1 MEVKKAIF
9 VKSAEQIKD
18 CPNPDKPE
26 YAFIGRSNV
35 GKSSLIN
42 MLMNKPDMARVSS
55 NPGKTITINHYLVN
69 DGWFLVDLPGYGYA
83 RRSKTMRE
91 DWEKHLEEYLKE
103 RENLQCLFVLIDSR
117 IDPQDSDLEFLN
129 FLGNL
134 GVPFSIVFTKID
146 KLNQSM
152 RAKNMKAFT
161 DEVLKNWEVL
171 PPVFQTSAVEKK
183 GRDKL
188 LKYIEEVN
196 ASFVKPS
203 F

>member
-1 MEVKKAIF
+1 MEIKKAVF
-9 VKSAEQIKD
+9 VKSAEKLKD
-18 CPNPDKPE
+18 CPKPDKPE

-42 MLMNKPDMARVSS
+42 MLASKAALARVSA
-55 NPGKTITINHYLVN
+55 NPGKTITINHYLIN
-69 DGWFLVDLPGYGYA
+69 DNWFLVDLPGYGYA
-83 RRSKTMRE
+83 RRSKSMRGE
-91 DWEKHLEEYLKE
+91 WENSLEEYLKE

-134 GVPFSIVFTKID
+134 EVPFAIVFTKID

-171 PPVFQTSAVEKK
+171 PPVFQTSAIEKK
-183 GRDKL
+183 GRDKIL
-188 LKYIEEVN
+188 GYIDEVN
-196 ASFVKPS
+196 SQFVKPT

>member
-1 MEVKKAIF
+1 MEVKKAVF
-9 VKSAEQIKD
+9 VKSAEEIKD

-42 MLMNKPDMARVSS
+42 MLVNKSDLARVSS
-55 NPGKTITINHYLVN
+55 SPGKTITINHYLIN
-69 DGWFLVDLPGYGYA
+69 DAWFLVDLPGYGYA

-91 DWEKHLEEYLKE
+91 SWENHLEQYLKE

-134 GVPFSIVFTKID
+134 EVPFAITFTKID

-183 GRDKL
+183 GKDKI
-188 LKYIEEVN
+188 LKYIDEVN
-196 ASFVKPS
+196 ASFVKPT

>member
-1 MEVKKAIF
+1 MEVKKAVF
-9 VKSAEQIKD
+9 VKSAEKIID
-18 CPNPDKPE
+18 CPKPDKPE

-42 MLMNKPDMARVSS
+42 MLVSKPNLARVSA
-55 NPGKTITINHYLVN
+55 NPGKTITINHYVIN
-69 DGWFLVDLPGYGYA
+69 DNWFLVDLPGYGYA
-83 RRSKTMRE
+83 RRSKTMRGE
-91 DWEKHLEEYLKE
+91 WEQSLEEYLKL

-134 GVPFSIVFTKID
+134 EVPFSIVFTKID

-171 PPVFQTSAVEKK
+171 PPVFQTSAIEKK
-183 GRDKL
+183 GRDKI

-196 ASFVKPS
+196 SEFVKPT

>member
-1 MEVKKAIF
+1 MEIKKAVF
-9 VKSAEQIKD
+9 VKSAEKIID
-18 CPNPDKPE
+18 CPKPDKPE

-42 MLMNKPDMARVSS
+42 MLVNKPNLARISS
-55 NPGKTITINHYLVN
+55 SPGKTITINHYIIN
-69 DGWFLVDLPGYGYA
+69 DYWFLVDLPGYGYA
-83 RRSKTMRE
+83 RRSKTLRE
-91 DWEKHLEEYLKE
+91 GWEHALEVYLKD

-134 GVPFSIVFTKID
+134 EVPFAIVFTKID

-161 DEVLKNWEVL
+161 NEVLKNWEVL
-171 PPVFQTSAVEKK
+171 PPIFQTSSIEKK
-183 GRDKL
+183 GREKML
-188 LKYIEEVN
+188 SYIEEVN
-196 ASFVKPS
+196 SKFQKPT

>member
-1 MEVKKAIF
+1 MEVKKAVF
-9 VKSAEQIKD
+9 VKSAEQLKD
-18 CPNPDKPE
+18 CPKPDKPE

-42 MLMNKPDMARVSS
+42 MLVNKSDLARVSS
-55 NPGKTITINHYLVN
+55 SPGKTITINHYLIN
-69 DGWFLVDLPGYGYA
+69 DAWFLVDLPGYGYA
-83 RRSKTMRE
+83 RRSKTMRQ
-91 DWEKHLEEYLKE
+91 DWENHLEEYLKE

-134 GVPFSIVFTKID
+134 GVPFAIVFTKID

-171 PPVFQTSAVEKK
+171 PPVFQTSSIEKK

-188 LKYIEEVN
+188 LKYIDEVN
-196 ASFVKPS
+196 ANFVKPT

>member
-1 MEVKKAIF
+1 MEVKKAVF
-9 VKSAEQIKD
+9 VKSAEKLID
-18 CPNPDKPE
+18 CPKPDKPE

-42 MLMNKPDMARVSS
+42 MLVNKPNLARVSS
-55 NPGKTITINHYLVN
+55 SPGKTITINHYIIN
-69 DGWFLVDLPGYGYA
+69 DNWFLVDLPGYGYA

-91 DWEKHLEEYLKE
+91 DWEHSLEEYLKN

-134 GVPFSIVFTKID
+134 EVPFVITFTKID

-171 PPVFQTSAVEKK
+171 PPVFQTSAIEKK
-183 GRDKL
+183 GRDKVL
-188 LKYIEEVN
+188 NYIDEIN
-196 ASFVKPS
+196 KDFQKPT

>member
-1 MEVKKAIF
+1 MEVRKAVF
-9 VKSAEQIKD
+9 VKSAEKMID
-18 CPNPDKPE
+18 CPKPDKPE

-42 MLMNKPDMARVSS
+42 MLVNKPNLARVSAS
-55 NPGKTITINHYLVN
+55 PGKTITINHYIIN
-69 DGWFLVDLPGYGYA
+69 DNWFLVDLPGYGYA

-91 DWEKHLEEYLKE
+91 EWENSLEEYLKE
-103 RENLQCLFVLIDSR
+103 RENLQSVFVLIDSR
-117 IDPQDSDLEFLN
+117 IEPQDSDLEFLN

-171 PPVFQTSAVEKK
+171 PPVFQTSAIEKK
-183 GRDKL
+183 GKDKI
-188 LKYIEEVN
+188 LKFIEEVN
-196 ASFVKPS
+196 SQFVKPT

>member
-1 MEVKKAIF
+1 MEIKKAVFI
-9 VKSAEQIKD
+9 KSAEKLKD
-18 CPNPDKPE
+18 CPKPNIPE

-42 MLMNKPDMARVSS
+42 MLMNKPNLARVSS
-55 NPGKTITINHYLVN
+55 SPGKTITINHFLIN
-69 DGWFLVDLPGYGYA
+69 DNWYLVDLPGYGYA
-83 RRSKTMRE
+83 RRSKTMRGE
-91 DWEKHLEEYLKE
+91 WENSLEEYLKQ

-129 FLGNL
+129 FLGNME
-134 GVPFSIVFTKID
+134 VPFAIAFTKTD

-161 DEVLKNWEVL
+161 TEVLKNWEIL
-171 PPVFQTSAVEKK
+171 PPVFQTSALEKK
-183 GRDKL
+183 GRDKIL
-188 LKYIEEVN
+188 
-196 ASFVKPS
+196 SFISTINKDFIAPV

>member
-1 MEVKKAIF
+1 MEVKKATF
-9 VKSAEQIKD
+9 VKSAEKVKD
-18 CPNPDKPE
+18 CPSPDKPE

-42 MLMNKPDMARVSS
+42 MLVSKPDLARVSS
-55 NPGKTITINHYLVN
+55 NPGKTITINHYLIN
-69 DGWFLVDLPGYGYA
+69 DAWFLVDLPGYGYA
-83 RRSKTMRE
+83 RRSKAMRE
-91 DWEKHLEEYLKE
+91 DWENHLEEYLKE
-103 RENLQCLFVLIDSR
+103 RENLQNLFVLIDSR
-117 IDPQDSDLEFLN
+117 IEPQDSDLEFLN

-134 GVPFSIVFTKID
+134 GIPFAIVFTKID
-146 KLNQSM
+146 RLNQSM

-171 PPVFQTSAVEKK
+171 PPVFQTSSVEKK

-188 LKYIEEVN
+188 LSFIDEVN
-196 ASFVKPS
+196 RSFVKPV

>member
-1 MEVKKAIF
+1 MEVRKAVF
-9 VKSAEQIKD
+9 VKSAEKIID

-42 MLMNKPDMARVSS
+42 MLVSKPNLARVSA
-55 NPGKTITINHYLVN
+55 NPGKTITINHYIIN
-69 DGWFLVDLPGYGYA
+69 DNWFLVDLPGYGYA
-83 RRSKTMRE
+83 RRSKTMRGE
-91 DWEKHLEEYLKE
+91 WEHSLEEYLKE

-134 GVPFSIVFTKID
+134 EVPFSIVFTKID

-183 GRDKL
+183 GRDKIF
-188 LKYIEEVN
+188 KIYRRG
-196 ASFVKPS
+196 
-203 F
+203 

>member
-1 MEVKKAIF
+1 MEVKKAVF
-9 VKSAEQIKD
+9 VKSAEKLID
-18 CPNPDKPE
+18 CPKPDKPE

-42 MLMNKPDMARVSS
+42 MLVSKPNLARVSS
-55 NPGKTITINHYLVN
+55 SPGKTITINHYIIN
-69 DGWFLVDLPGYGYA
+69 DSWFLVDLPGYGYA

-91 DWEKHLEEYLKE
+91 DWEHALEEYLKN

-134 GVPFSIVFTKID
+134 EVPFAITFTKID

-171 PPVFQTSAVEKK
+171 PPVFQTSAIEKK
-183 GRDKL
+183 GRDKI

-196 ASFVKPS
+196 KEFVKPV

>member
-1 MEVKKAIF
+1 MEVRKAVF
-9 VKSAEQIKD
+9 VKSAEKIID

-42 MLMNKPDMARVSS
+42 MLVSKPNLARVSA
-55 NPGKTITINHYLVN
+55 NPGKTITINHYIIN
-69 DGWFLVDLPGYGYA
+69 DNWFLVDLPGYGYA
-83 RRSKTMRE
+83 RRSKTMRGE
-91 DWEKHLEEYLKE
+91 WEHSLEEYLKE

-134 GVPFSIVFTKID
+134 EVPFSIVFTKID

-183 GRDKL
+183 GRDKI

-196 ASFVKPS
+196 GQFVKPT

>member
-1 MEVKKAIF
+1 MEVKKAVF
-9 VKSAEQIKD
+9 VKSAEKLID
-18 CPNPDKPE
+18 CPKPDKPE

-42 MLMNKPDMARVSS
+42 MLVSKPNLARVSS
-55 NPGKTITINHYLVN
+55 SPGKTITINHYIIN
-69 DGWFLVDLPGYGYA
+69 DSWFLVDLPGYGYA

-91 DWEKHLEEYLKE
+91 DWEHSLEEYLKN

-134 GVPFSIVFTKID
+134 EVPFAIVFTKID

-171 PPVFQTSAVEKK
+171 PPVFQTSAIEKK

-188 LKYIEEVN
+188 LGYIDEVN
-196 ASFVKPS
+196 KDFVKPE

>member
-1 MEVKKAIF
+1 MSLFKHARFYTTVNHIRDLPPTHAEVAI
-9 VKSAEQIKD
+9 V
-18 CPNPDKPE
+18 
-26 YAFIGRSNV
+26 GRSNA
-35 GKSSLIN
+35 GKSSALNTLCNHKRLAFVSKTPGRTQHIN
-42 MLMNKPDMARVSS
+42 YFELGQER
-55 NPGKTITINHYLVN
+55 Y
-69 DGWFLVDLPGYGYA
+69 LVDLPGYGYA
-83 RRSKTMRE
+83 RRSKTMRGE
-91 DWEKHLEEYLKE
+91 WEHSLEEYLKE

-134 GVPFSIVFTKID
+134 EVPFSIVFTKID

-183 GRDKL
+183 GRDKI

-196 ASFVKPS
+196 GQFVKPT

>member
-1 MEVKKAIF
+1 MEVKKAVF
-9 VKSAEQIKD
+9 VKSAEKLID
-18 CPNPDKPE
+18 CPKPDKPE

-42 MLMNKPDMARVSS
+42 MLVNKPNLARVSS
-55 NPGKTITINHYLVN
+55 SPGKTITINHYIIN
-69 DGWFLVDLPGYGYA
+69 DNWFLVDLPGYGYA

-91 DWEKHLEEYLKE
+91 DWEHSLEEYLKG

-134 GVPFSIVFTKID
+134 EVPFAITFTKID

-161 DEVLKNWEVL
+161 DEVLKNWEIL
-171 PPVFQTSAVEKK
+171 PPVFQTSAIEKK
-183 GRDKL
+183 GRDKVL
-188 LKYIEEVN
+188 GYIEEIN
-196 ASFVKPS
+196 RDFQKPV

>member
-1 MEVKKAIF
+1 MEIKKAVF
-9 VKSAEQIKD
+9 VKSAEQVKD
-18 CPNPDKPE
+18 CPKPDKPE

-42 MLMNKPDMARVSS
+42 MLMSKPDLARVSS
-55 NPGKTITINHYLVN
+55 SPGKTITINHFLIN
-69 DGWFLVDLPGYGYA
+69 DAWFLVDLPGYGYA
-83 RRSKTMRE
+83 RRSKAMRE
-91 DWEKHLEEYLKE
+91 DWENHLEAYLKE
-103 RENLQCLFVLIDSR
+103 RENLQSLFVLIDSR
-117 IDPQDSDLEFLN
+117 IEPQDSDLEFLN
-129 FLGNL
+129 FLGKL
-134 GVPFSIVFTKID
+134 GVPFAIVFTKID

-152 RAKNMKAFT
+152 RAKNMKVFT
-161 DEVLKNWEVL
+161 DEVLKNWEAL

-196 ASFVKPS
+196 ADFVKPA

>member
-1 MEVKKAIF
+1 MEVKKAVF
-9 VKSAEQIKD
+9 VKSAEKMID
-18 CPNPDKPE
+18 CPKPDKPE

-42 MLMNKPDMARVSS
+42 MLVNKPNLARVSA
-55 NPGKTITINHYLVN
+55 NPGKTITINHYIIN
-69 DGWFLVDLPGYGYA
+69 DNWFLVDLPGYGYA

-91 DWEKHLEEYLKE
+91 EWEISLEEYLKD
-103 RENLQCLFVLIDSR
+103 RENLQCVFVLIDSR
-117 IDPQDSDLEFLN
+117 IEPQDSDLEFLN

-134 GVPFSIVFTKID
+134 AVPFSIVFTKID

-171 PPVFQTSAVEKK
+171 PPVFQTSAIEKK
-183 GRDKL
+183 GKDKI
-188 LKYIEEVN
+188 LKFIEEVN
-196 ASFVKPS
+196 SQFVKPN

>member
-1 MEVKKAIF
+1 MEIKKAVF
-9 VKSAEQIKD
+9 VKSAEKIID
-18 CPNPDKPE
+18 CPKPDKPE

-42 MLMNKPDMARVSS
+42 MLVNKPNLARISS
-55 NPGKTITINHYLVN
+55 SPGKTITINHYIIN
-69 DGWFLVDLPGYGYA
+69 DYWFLVDLPGYGYA
-83 RRSKTMRE
+83 RRSKTLRQG
-91 DWEKHLEEYLKE
+91 WEHALEVYLKD

-134 GVPFSIVFTKID
+134 EVPFAIVFTKID

-161 DEVLKNWEVL
+161 NEVLKNWEVL
-171 PPVFQTSAVEKK
+171 PPIFQTSSIEKK
-183 GRDKL
+183 GREKML
-188 LKYIEEVN
+188 SYIEEVN
-196 ASFVKPS
+196 SKFQKPT

>member
-1 MEVKKAIF
+1 MEVKKAVF
-9 VKSAEQIKD
+9 VKSAEKIID
-18 CPNPDKPE
+18 CPKPDKPE

-42 MLMNKPDMARVSS
+42 MLVNKPNLARVSS
-55 NPGKTITINHYLVN
+55 SPGKTITINHYIIN
-69 DGWFLVDLPGYGYA
+69 DTWFLVDLPGYGYA

-91 DWEKHLEEYLKE
+91 EWEHSLEDYLKN
-103 RENLQCLFVLIDSR
+103 RENLLCLFVLIDSR

-134 GVPFSIVFTKID
+134 EVPFAITFTKID

-171 PPVFQTSAVEKK
+171 PTVFQTSATEKK
-183 GRDKL
+183 GKDKIL
-188 LKYIEEVN
+188 GFIDEVN
-196 ASFVKPS
+196 KDFVKPT

>member
-1 MEVKKAIF
+1 
-9 VKSAEQIKD
+9 
-18 CPNPDKPE
+18 
-26 YAFIGRSNV
+26 
-35 GKSSLIN
+35 
-42 MLMNKPDMARVSS
+42 
-55 NPGKTITINHYLVN
+55 
-69 DGWFLVDLPGYGYA
+69 LVDLPGYGYA
-83 RRSKTMRE
+83 RRSKTMRGE
-91 DWEKHLEEYLKE
+91 WEHSLEEYLKE

-134 GVPFSIVFTKID
+134 EVPFSIVFTKID

-183 GRDKL
+183 GRDKI

-196 ASFVKPS
+196 GQFVKPT

>member
-1 MEVKKAIF
+1 M
-9 VKSAEQIKD
+9 KD
-18 CPNPDKPE
+18 CPKPDKPE

-42 MLMNKPDMARVSS
+42 MLVSKPNLARVSAS
-55 NPGKTITINHYLVN
+55 PGKTITINHFLIN
-69 DGWFLVDLPGYGYA
+69 DNWFLVDLPGYGYA
-83 RRSKTMRE
+83 RRSKSLRK
-91 DWEKHLEEYLKE
+91 DWEDALEEYLKN

-117 IDPQDSDLEFLN
+117 LEPQDSDLEFLN
-129 FLGNL
+129 FLGEL
-134 GVPFSIVFTKID
+134 QVPFAIVFTKID

-152 RAKNMKAFT
+152 RAKNMNAFT

-171 PPVFQTSAVEKK
+171 PPVFQTSSTEKK

-188 LKYIEEVN
+188 LGYIDSVN
-196 ASFVKPS
+196 KDFVSPL

>member
-1 MEVKKAIF
+1 MEVKKAVF
-9 VKSAEQIKD
+9 VKSAEKIID
-18 CPNPDKPE
+18 CPKPDKPE

-42 MLMNKPDMARVSS
+42 MLMSKPNLARVSA
-55 NPGKTITINHYLVN
+55 NPGKTITINHYVIN
-69 DGWFLVDLPGYGYA
+69 DSWFLVDLPGYGYA
-83 RRSKTMRE
+83 RRSKTMRGE
-91 DWEKHLEEYLKE
+91 WEHSLEEYLKK

-134 GVPFSIVFTKID
+134 EVPFSIVFTKID

-152 RAKNMKAFT
+152 RAKNMTAFT
-161 DEVLKNWEVL
+161 NEVLKNWEVL
-171 PPVFQTSAVEKK
+171 PPVFETSAIEKK
-183 GRDKL
+183 GRDKI

-196 ASFVKPS
+196 SNFVKPT

>member
-1 MEVKKAIF
+1 MEVKKAVF
-9 VKSAEQIKD
+9 VKSAEKIVD
-18 CPNPDKPE
+18 CPKPDKPE

-42 MLMNKPDMARVSS
+42 MLVNKPNLARVSAS
-55 NPGKTITINHYLVN
+55 PGKTITINHYIIN
-69 DGWFLVDLPGYGYA
+69 DSWFLVDLPGYGYA

-91 DWEKHLEEYLKE
+91 EWEHALEEYLKD

-117 IDPQDSDLEFLN
+117 IEPQDSDLEFLN

-134 GVPFSIVFTKID
+134 QVPFAIVFTKID

-171 PPVFQTSAVEKK
+171 PSVFQTSAIEKK
-183 GRDKL
+183 GKDKI
-188 LKYIEEVN
+188 LKFIEEVN
-196 ASFVKPS
+196 GNFVKPT

>member
-1 MEVKKAIF
+1 MEIKKAVF
-9 VKSAEQIKD
+9 VKSAEKLID
-18 CPNPDKPE
+18 CPKPDKPE

-42 MLMNKPDMARVSS
+42 MLVSKPNMARVSS
-55 NPGKTITINHYLVN
+55 SPGKTITINHYIIN
-69 DGWFLVDLPGYGYA
+69 DSWFLVDLPGYGYA

-91 DWEKHLEEYLKE
+91 EWEHSLEDFLKN

-134 GVPFSIVFTKID
+134 EVPFSIVFTKID
-146 KLNQSM
+146 KLNQSQ

-183 GRDKL
+183 GRDKIL
-188 LKYIEEVN
+188 GYINEVN
-196 ASFVKPS
+196 KDFVKPA

>member
-1 MEVKKAIF
+1 MEVRKAVF
-9 VKSAEQIKD
+9 VKSAEKIID
-18 CPNPDKPE
+18 CPKPDKPE

-42 MLMNKPDMARVSS
+42 MLVSKPNLARVSA
-55 NPGKTITINHYLVN
+55 NPGKTITINHYIIN
-69 DGWFLVDLPGYGYA
+69 DNWFLVDLPGYGYA
-83 RRSKTMRE
+83 RRSKTMRGE
-91 DWEKHLEEYLKE
+91 WEHSLEEYLKE

-134 GVPFSIVFTKID
+134 EVPFSIVFTKID

-152 RAKNMKAFT
+152 RAKNYKAFT

-183 GRDKL
+183 GRDKI

-196 ASFVKPS
+196 SHFVKPT

>member
-1 MEVKKAIF
+1 MEIKKAVF
-9 VKSAEQIKD
+9 VKSAEKIID
-18 CPNPDKPE
+18 CPKPDKPE

-42 MLMNKPDMARVSS
+42 MLVNKPNLARISS
-55 NPGKTITINHYLVN
+55 SPGKTITINHYIIN
-69 DGWFLVDLPGYGYA
+69 DYWYLVDLPGYGYA
-83 RRSKTMRE
+83 RRSKTLRE
-91 DWEKHLEEYLKE
+91 GWEHALEVYLKD
-103 RENLQCLFVLIDSR
+103 RQNLQCLFVLIDSR

-134 GVPFSIVFTKID
+134 EVPFAIVFTKID

-161 DEVLKNWEVL
+161 NEVLKNWEVL
-171 PPVFQTSAVEKK
+171 PPIFQTSSIEKK
-183 GRDKL
+183 GREKML
-188 LKYIEEVN
+188 SYIEEVN
-196 ASFVKPS
+196 SKFQKPT

>member
-1 MEVKKAIF
+1 MEVKKAVF
-9 VKSAEQIKD
+9 VKSAEKIID
-18 CPNPDKPE
+18 CPKPDKPE

-42 MLMNKPDMARVSS
+42 MLVSKPNLARVSA
-55 NPGKTITINHYLVN
+55 NPGKTITINHYIIN
-69 DGWFLVDLPGYGYA
+69 DNWFLVDLPGYGYA
-83 RRSKTMRE
+83 RRSKTMRGE
-91 DWEKHLEEYLKE
+91 WEHSLEEYLKE

-134 GVPFSIVFTKID
+134 EVPFAIVFTKID

-152 RAKNMKAFT
+152 RAKNYTAFT
-161 DEVLKNWEVL
+161 NEVLKNWEVL

-183 GRDKL
+183 GRDKI

-196 ASFVKPS
+196 SHFVKPT

>member
-1 MEVKKAIF
+1 MEVKKAVF
-9 VKSAEQIKD
+9 VKSAEKIID
-18 CPNPDKPE
+18 CPKPDKPE

-42 MLMNKPDMARVSS
+42 MLVNKPNMARVSS
-55 NPGKTITINHYLVN
+55 SPGKTITINHYIIN
-69 DGWFLVDLPGYGYA
+69 DSWFLVDLPGYGYA
-83 RRSKTMRE
+83 RRSKTMRGE
-91 DWEKHLEEYLKE
+91 WEASLETYLKD

-134 GVPFSIVFTKID
+134 EVPFSIVFTKID

-171 PPVFQTSAVEKK
+171 PPVFQTSAIEKK
-183 GRDKL
+183 GRDKIL
-188 LKYIEEVN
+188 GYIEEIN
-196 ASFVKPS
+196 KDFVKPA

>member
-1 MEVKKAIF
+1 MEIKKAVF
-9 VKSAEQIKD
+9 VKSAEKMVD
-18 CPNPDKPE
+18 CPKPDKPE

-42 MLMNKPDMARVSS
+42 MMVNKPNLARVSS
-55 NPGKTITINHYLVN
+55 SPGKTITINHYIIN
-69 DGWFLVDLPGYGYA
+69 DNWYLVDLPGYGYA
-83 RRSKTMRE
+83 RRSKSMRE
-91 DWEKHLEEYLKE
+91 EWEHALEEYLKE

-117 IDPQDSDLEFLN
+117 IEPQDSDLEFLN

-134 GVPFSIVFTKID
+134 QVPFAIVFTKID

-183 GRDKL
+183 GKDKL

-196 ASFVKPS
+196 GNFVKPV

>member
-1 MEVKKAIF
+1 MEVKKATF

-42 MLMNKPDMARVSS
+42 MLMNKPDLARVSS
-55 NPGKTITINHYLVN
+55 SPGKTITINHYLIN
-69 DGWFLVDLPGYGYA
+69 DAWFLVDLPGYGYA
-83 RRSKTMRE
+83 RRSKTMRGE
-91 DWEKHLEEYLKE
+91 WEKHLEQYLRE
-103 RENLQCLFVLIDSR
+103 RESLQCLFVLIDSR

-129 FLGNL
+129 FLGNM

-161 DEVLKNWEVL
+161 DEMLKNWEVL

-183 GRDKL
+183 GKDKL

-196 ASFVKPS
+196 ASFVKPT

>member
-1 MEVKKAIF
+1 MEVRKAVF
-9 VKSAEQIKD
+9 VKSAEKIID

-42 MLMNKPDMARVSS
+42 MLLSKPNLARVSA
-55 NPGKTITINHYLVN
+55 NPGKTITINHYIIN
-69 DGWFLVDLPGYGYA
+69 DNWFLVDLPGYGYA
-83 RRSKTMRE
+83 RRSKTMRGE
-91 DWEKHLEEYLKE
+91 WEHSLEEYLKE

-134 GVPFSIVFTKID
+134 EVPFSIVFTKID

-183 GRDKL
+183 GRDKI

-196 ASFVKPS
+196 GQFVKPT

>member
-1 MEVKKAIF
+1 MEVKKAVF
-9 VKSAEQIKD
+9 VKSAEKIID
-18 CPNPDKPE
+18 CPKPDRPE

-42 MLMNKPDMARVSS
+42 MLVNKPNLARVSA
-55 NPGKTITINHYLVN
+55 NPGKTITINHYIIN
-69 DGWFLVDLPGYGYA
+69 DNWFLVDLPGYGYA
-83 RRSKTMRE
+83 RRSKTMRGE
-91 DWEKHLEEYLKE
+91 WEHSLEEYLKE

-117 IDPQDSDLEFLN
+117 IEPQDSDLEFLN

-134 GVPFSIVFTKID
+134 EVPFAIVFTKID

-152 RAKNMKAFT
+152 RAKNYTAFT
-161 DEVLKNWEVL
+161 NEVLKNWEVL
-171 PPVFQTSAVEKK
+171 PPVFQTSAIEKK
-183 GRDKL
+183 GKDKI

-196 ASFVKPS
+196 SHFVKPA